1 MWLWRRCLTS
11 RVDHHQSFNTA
22 VATFHAYGKGIQS
35 EQSRY
40 SELADALIKAKQDL
54 STSKPE
60 VKNMLENSVKY
71 DKMLQTIN
79 QMLVV
84 LSPSATVFGSN
95 YGVEKNCKAYRR
107 NWKRR
112 LRRRGS

>member
-1 MWLWRRCLTS
+1 M
-11 RVDHHQSFNTA
+11 VDHHQSFNTA

-35 EQSRY
+35 EQAMY

-60 VKNMLENSVKY
+60 VKSMLENSLKY

-79 QMLVV
+79 QMLAITF
-84 LSPSATVFGSN
+84 P
-95 YGVEKNCKAYRR
+95 
-107 NWKRR
+107 
-112 LRRRGS
+112 